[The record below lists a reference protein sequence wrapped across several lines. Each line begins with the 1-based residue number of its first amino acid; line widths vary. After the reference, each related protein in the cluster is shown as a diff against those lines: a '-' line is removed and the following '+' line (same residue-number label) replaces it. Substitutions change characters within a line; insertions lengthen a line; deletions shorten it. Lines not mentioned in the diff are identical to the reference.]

1 MNDIILVGAGGHTRA
16 CVDVIEVEGRFH
28 IAGLIEKEKSAD
40 EESLGIPIIGT
51 DQDLENLRGKFNNAF
66 ITVGQIKSAEI
77 RIRLF
82 NILKKLNYI
91 LPVIMSTK
99 AYISQNATI
108 GEGTIVMH
116 GAIVNAN
123 AIIGRNCIINNGALV
138 EHDAVVGD
146 HCHISTGAIIN
157 GGVSVGEGSFI
168 GSGVIT
174 KQGIVINNHCII
186 GAGVVL
192 KHDVDS
198 NQMVKN

>member
-16 CVDVIEVEGRFH
+16 CIDVIEVEGRFH
-28 IAGLIEKEKSAD
+28 IAGLIEKEQSSD
-40 EESLGIPIIGT
+40 EESLGIPVIGT
-51 DQDLENLRGKFNNAF
+51 DQDLENLRSKFNNAF
-66 ITVGQIKSAEI
+66 ITVGQIKTPEI
-77 RIRLF
+77 RIKLF
-82 NILKKLNYI
+82 NLLKKLNYN
-91 LPVIMSTK
+91 LPIIMSTK
-99 AYISQNATI
+99 AYISQHATI

-138 EHDAVVGD
+138 EHDTVVGE